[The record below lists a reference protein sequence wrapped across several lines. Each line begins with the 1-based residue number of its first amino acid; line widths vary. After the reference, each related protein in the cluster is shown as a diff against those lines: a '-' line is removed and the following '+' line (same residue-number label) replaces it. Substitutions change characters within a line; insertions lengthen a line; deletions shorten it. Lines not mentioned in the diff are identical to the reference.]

1 MIDSRYGLKYSF
13 PHTLVHIVD
22 NSMYTGEIPVTVSYD
37 PSLFATIVVTGMP
50 MGVDNKIVTVT
61 RSDVLNVAFGANTL
75 TASDVEKYG
84 QAVEYPASLIEQNAP
99 VKLLRVTPPDA
110 AFATALLYIEWKS
123 SSDDSNNNNL
133 EIRFQYATSDEFT
146 NLGMDMTK
154 FASSESIAKTAFSK
168 LSKTPKENNGWN
180 REVLVCYVS
189 AGRGSAYNN
198 YTVYINEP
206 TYEQRKKYANVV
218 YNFGT
223 IDTRYAGSLHP
234 EVEAFTAALVNFA
247 TKRSLYGVTTT
258 MEAVNAQMRKRL
270 EASSV
275 IIPYVNEKVITT
287 IYNKWCKVFKDNIED
302 DQTISTSTR
311 DIYKYI
317 YDDMDANKFDVI
329 FGKCIYSDYTT
340 NIPYLTIDTLNN
352 DVPRLDKDHIIKV
365 TNPDSAGVERQI
377 KSYDAINA
385 IYDAKINPFFTN
397 LYGFDGYTE
406 SYSVPGSAISGLKNH
421 TIKMESTKLV
431 KNVTPG
437 TMYLI
442 NPNTK
447 PTISI
452 VTEVNP
458 GSGNVS
464 SIPIQRIFNL
474 ICEAPTAFTQ
484 NLKGKINTF
493 DVYPNND
500 DGDADITKSPVY
512 SQAKY
517 SNVIEAY
524 YDCSANIKGGEPN
537 QNSASSFIN
546 FINANY
552 DTSALHP
559 TQSYVDSDTNT
570 IKGSWTAEPIKGV
583 LSAKPLEGSDGTLI
597 EYTSDVSD
605 DKFGSIIAIG
615 YIDSVTNT
623 RKFKLAQIATMV
635 EDEEKTRDNGGKKY
649 YKIKTL
655 WFYPDNY
662 YPALDFDSTTLGQK
676 INERIALASYVQQN
690 CGALSPAFQKI
701 GALMISNALKST
713 DGADLTENLAKYRVS
728 GETINGIS
736 YDIYGDRVI
745 YDDGNGKYVSMP
757 LTGFI
762 KNVWYTKNTDNVT
775 LVDTH
780 FTWYPTYSGD
790 NNTKFVGDVPD
801 EISLYIEDGVNS
813 SLVNTQYDVLNF
825 YKISSTGVPISEE
838 NNGTVNIH
846 SIDITTTP
854 VTDTAIW
861 RFEVTRATGSAFA
874 LSNTNDVVP
883 YNYYTNDYGVST
895 ISDDGNIRMDKGST
909 GFFDNEE
916 MSTIEFKLRYS
927 DLLVKAF
934 RGNIDPRI
942 LSPVRVPAKF
952 LFDAGYNTTLN
963 IKSLPYSNPTT
974 EDVVYASTIFTDDE
988 KEEFATNRINILNST
1003 LFNDIDVKQ
1012 AMYDL
1017 MIERCYQRIP
1027 KDKRPVGP
1035 GSGLQLHLDSG
1046 YVSSITGINRINES
1060 FKTRF
1065 DNPNASWDIGGY
1077 TSAVNG
1083 MTYTYVKRL
1092 VDNIF
1097 RHFQTYTINKP
1108 YVNTYS
1114 TIYSNEYTDFYPNID
1129 ATDWELE
1136 ELMYTSGGNS
1146 WVMDINGDIRRKSQ
1160 RTLYRESTGTSDLLQ
1175 ENNMRTLSQL
1185 IYLLQNKLD
1194 DWLLEYVD
1202 DGILTSMEE
1211 SINNIFSGWVG
1222 TRVEALSITF
1232 TRDLNTDGGEIVIC
1246 NVNVTFRGLLLRVP
1260 IIVNVNRREI

>member
-22 NSMYTGEIPVTVSYD
+22 NSMYTGELPVTVSYD

-123 SSDDSNNNNL
+123 LTDDSNNNNL

-154 FASSESIAKTAFSK
+154 FTSSESIAKTAFSK

-223 IDTRYAGSLHP
+223 IDTRHAGSLHP

-287 IYNKWCKVFKDNIED
+287 IYNKWCKVFKNNIED

-317 YDDMDANKFDVI
+317 YDDMDVNKFDVI
-329 FGKCIYSDYTT
+329 FGKCVYSDYTT

-352 DVPRLDKDHIIKV
+352 DVPRLDKDHLIKV
-365 TNPDSAGVERQI
+365 TNPTSAGLERQI

-385 IYDAKINPFFTN
+385 IYDAKIIPFFTN
-397 LYGFDGYTE
+397 LYGFDGYTT
-406 SYSVPGSAISGLKNH
+406 SYTLPGSTDSHAVNH
-421 TIKMESTKLV
+421 AIKMSSTKLV

-464 SIPIQRIFNL
+464 SIPVQRVFNL
-474 ICEAPTAFTQ
+474 ICDSTYAFTKS
-484 NLKGKINTF
+484 LDGKVNTF
-493 DVYPNND
+493 DVYKNSEAENHTNEPD
-500 DGDADITKSPVY
+500 TTTSPVY
-512 SQAKY
+512 TQAKY

-524 YDCSANIKGGEPN
+524 YDCSANIKGGIPN
-537 QNSASSFIN
+537 TNTAGQFIN

-552 DTSALHP
+552 DTSVLHP
-559 TQSYVDSDTNT
+559 TQSYVDNDT
-570 IKGSWTAEPIKGV
+570 IKGAWEQAPISDI
-583 LSAKPLEGSDGTLI
+583 LSAKPLRASDGSLI
-597 EYTSDVSD
+597 EYASDVSD
-605 DKFGSIIAIG
+605 DKFGSIIALG
-615 YIDSVTNT
+615 YIDPTTNT
-623 RKFKLAQIATMV
+623 KKFKLAQVATME
-635 EDEEKTRDNGGKKY
+635 EDEDKTRDNGGTKKY
-649 YKIKTL
+649 YKVKTL
-655 WFYPDNY
+655 WFYPENY
-662 YPALDFDSTTLGQK
+662 YTALDFDSTTLGQK

-690 CGALSPAFQKI
+690 VGELSPAFQKI
-701 GALMISNALKST
+701 GALMINNAFSST
-713 DGADLTENLAKYRVS
+713 NGTDLTTGTYS
-728 GETINGIS
+728 ITSETTSDGTVYNVYS
-736 YDIYGDRVI
+736 ERMI
-745 YDDGNGKYVSMP
+745 YDDGAGNYVSMP

-762 KNVWYTKNTDNVT
+762 TNVWYTKNTSSPT

-780 FTWYPTYSGD
+780 YTYYPTYTGN

-801 EISLYIEDGVNS
+801 EISLYIEEGVNS
-813 SLVNTQYDVLNF
+813 SLVNVQYDVLNF
-825 YKISSTGVPISEE
+825 YYVNNTGAPI
-838 NNGTVNIH
+838 TDRTFNIY
-846 SIDITTTP
+846 SVDITTTP

-861 RFEVTRATGSAFA
+861 RFEVTRATGSAFS

-895 ISDDGNIRMDKGST
+895 ISDDGNLRMDKGST
-909 GFFDNEE
+909 GFFDDDE

-942 LSPVRVPAKF
+942 LSPIRVPAKF

-1027 KDKRPVGP
+1027 KNKRPIGP

-1083 MTYTYVKRL
+1083 VTYTYVKRL
-1092 VDNIF
+1092 VDNFF

-1222 TRVEALSITF
+1222 TRVEALGITF